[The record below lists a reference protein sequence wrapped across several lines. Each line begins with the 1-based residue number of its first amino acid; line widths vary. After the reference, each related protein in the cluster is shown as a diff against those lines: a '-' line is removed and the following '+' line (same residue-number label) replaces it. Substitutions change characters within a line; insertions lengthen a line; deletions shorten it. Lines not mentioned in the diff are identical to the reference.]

1 MSVINDIQEN
11 KSVVDIHQKSAM
23 DILLTEI
30 ESRREEFGHVAHVP
44 RDVIDKMIDAGI
56 FRATTPKMFGGDAL
70 PPMDFLKI
78 IENIA
83 QKDGSAAWVAAF
95 GSANIYVAALPVK
108 TQAIIYATG
117 PDQVYGG
124 GLYPVQ
130 PATRL
135 ENGWQVSGHWKFA
148 SGCKGADWL
157 GVGIGGTPANGSSQ
171 SAGKP
176 LTAVFPASE
185 VEIVENWNVVGMQGT
200 GSHDLRIEGRAV
212 HDDWTFLRGSR
223 ATIDE
228 PLYHYP
234 SVCYQAQVHAAVNL
248 GLARAALD
256 LVASM
261 SGSDKT
267 LTGAPRLGDR
277 AYYRIALGK
286 AEAMFRSVRSFFYEA
301 PNAAWADIQA
311 GKPILDQQANLLRL
325 SASHAAQVCSEVIKA
340 AFHLAG
346 TAAIFESNRM
356 QWILRDSMVVTQHA
370 FLSEATYDGAGAI
383 FSGISPL
390 TPYP

>member
-1 MSVINDIQEN
+1 MTVINN
-11 KSVVDIHQKSAM
+11 IHPETVFNDKPRKSAM
-23 DILLTEI
+23 DILLAEI
-30 ESRREEFGHVAHVP
+30 ENRREEFGRTSHVP
-44 RDVIDKMIDAGI
+44 RDVIDKMIEAGI

-78 IENIA
+78 IETIA
-83 QKDGSAAWVAAF
+83 QTDGSAAWVAAF
-95 GSANIYVAALPVK
+95 GSANVYVAALPVK
-108 TQAIIYATG
+108 TQAIIYAQG

-135 ENGWQVSGHWKFA
+135 ENGWQVNGHWKFA

-157 GVGIGGTPANGSSQ
+157 GVGIGGTPASGGGH

-185 VEIVENWNVVGMQGT
+185 VEIVENWHVVGMQGT
-200 GSHDLRIEGRAV
+200 GSHDLRITNKKV
-212 HDDWTFLRGSR
+212 DDEWTFIRGSS

-256 LVASM
+256 LIAAM

-301 PNAAWADIQA
+301 PYAAWNDIQA
-311 GKPILDQQANLLRL
+311 GIPLSVQQANLLRL
-325 SASHAAQVCSEVIKA
+325 SAAHAAQVCSDVIKT

-346 TAAIFESNRM
+346 TAAIFETHRM

-370 FLSEATYDGAGAI
+370 FLGEAIYDGAGAI
-383 FSGISPL
+383 FSGMPPS